1 MTFPLLAIFFLK
13 KTYHALT
20 QHYYWGN
27 MTSDVHDYVT
37 RCPTCQRM
45 KPTKQQKPP
54 LHTLEVPSRPF
65 DQITLDWMT
74 IGCRTKEEY
83 DSVLC
88 IVDKFT
94 KWAIVIPCDKHMG
107 TEELIDTLYEH
118 VFSWIGLPSSIV
130 GDRDTRLTAGQ
141 MNALCRGLCI
151 KLELSTAY
159 HPQTDG
165 QTEQFNST
173 LLQMLRCFV
182 SKYHTDWQHH
192 IPALLYAYRNNV
204 HSAIGYTPHF
214 LLFGSSP
221 RDLRAPLLSPDMK
234 CGDRDIEQWLRDR
247 KSEFKQAQLSMEAAR
262 NAMIRAHK
270 AASFPT
276 EYKVGDKVKVST
288 DALPVRCPSTVSPKL
303 QPKYSKSSI

>member
-1 MTFPLLAIFFLK
+1 
-13 KTYHALT
+13 
-20 QHYYWGN
+20 
-27 MTSDVHDYVT
+27 
-37 RCPTCQRM
+37 
-45 KPTKQQKPP
+45 
-54 LHTLEVPSRPF
+54 
-65 DQITLDWMT
+65 
-74 IGCRTKEEY
+74 
-83 DSVLC
+83 VLC

-107 TEELIDTLYEH
+107 TEELIDALYQH

-141 MNALCRGLCI
+141 MNALCRGLFMRL
-151 KLELSTAY
+151 KLSTAY

-182 SKYHTDWQHH
+182 SKYHTDWSHR
-192 IPALLYAYRNNV
+192 IPALLYAYRNTV
-204 HSAIGYTPHF
+204 HSATGYTPHF
-214 LLFGSSP
+214 LLFGWSP
-221 RDLRAPLLSPDMK
+221 RDLRAPLLSPDMR

-262 NAMIRAHK
+262 KAMIRAHK

-276 EYKVGDKVKVST
+276 EYKIGDQVKDSP
-288 DALPVRCPSTVSPKL
+288 DALPARCPSTVSQKL
-303 QPKYSKSSI
+303 QPKYIGPFTVLNVRGKVLHLQMPKSYAQVHDKFNVEQVRP